1 MRPELEIDR
10 VLMRSPEIFA
20 AEIGGDFALM
30 SRQNGRYYALNS
42 TASQIWRELEYPSPV
57 GRIAASLSQQ
67 YSGDQAQ
74 IEADLR
80 QTLQEWLEQR
90 LITVTSADPR

>member
-1 MRPELEIDR
+1 
-10 VLMRSPEIFA
+10 
-20 AEIGGDFALM
+20 
-30 SRQNGRYYALNS
+30 
-42 TASQIWRELEYPSPV
+42 V